1 MVIAFCAVWAVFSTM
16 ARNEYVASVHRRLES
31 RRVDLHMERITVSD
45 VHTIHLLEE
54 TAAGENPR
62 QAAYAIG
69 MLAEAPG
76 YDLLP
81 LLSALAHSSLRE
93 VQEKSTN

>member
-1 MVIAFCAVWAVFSTM
+1 MHLGIRGLSLVVIAFCAVWALFSTM

-45 VHTIHLLEE
+45 VHTIRLLEE

-69 MLAEAPG
+69 MLPKCRVTIF
-76 YDLLP
+76 
-81 LLSALAHSSLRE
+81 SLCY
-93 VQEKSTN
+93 